1 MRTFVS
7 LLITLAL
14 AATIDGGQ
22 RSENSRESELTALVK
37 SFNAAIVNNDP
48 SAIEQFIA
56 PEWIIVDPDG
66 GVMDRARFLEVIR
79 SGALTHQS
87 MDSEDMRIRF
97 YGDTAVMTA
106 LTSTKGTFM
115 DQAFTTTERATDV
128 FVKRDRRW
136 QCVITHLTRFTKKK
150 MQGA

>member
-1 MRTFVS
+1 MFQVPRQQFGV
-7 LLITLAL
+7 LLL
-14 AATIDGGQ
+14 G
-22 RSENSRESELTALVK
+22 S
-37 SFNAAIVNNDP
+37 
-48 SAIEQFIA
+48 IA
-56 PEWIIVDPDG
+56 K
-66 GVMDRARFLEVIR
+66 FLENHFV

-115 DQAFTTTERATDV
+115 NQAFTTTERATDV
-128 FVKRDRRW
+128 FVKRDGRW